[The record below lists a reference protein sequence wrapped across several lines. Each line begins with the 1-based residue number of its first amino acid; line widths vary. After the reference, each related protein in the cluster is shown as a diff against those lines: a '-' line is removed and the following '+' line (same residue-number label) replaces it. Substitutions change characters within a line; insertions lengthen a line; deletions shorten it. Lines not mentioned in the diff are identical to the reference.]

1 MQPGRNMGTVV
12 VGTSAGGF
20 DALSQ
25 LFSNIL
31 SDFQLSILAVQHL
44 SGNCD
49 INFIVDRLSEQCS
62 LPVKEATEKEPL
74 QKGFLDTFSGIE
86 C

>member
-1 MQPGRNMGTVV
+1 
-12 VGTSAGGF
+12 
-20 DALSQ
+20 
-25 LFSNIL
+25 
-31 SDFQLSILAVQHL
+31 
-44 SGNCD
+44 
-49 INFIVDRLSEQCS
+49 LSEQCS